1 MAGLAYPHWEP
12 SPFHTPATE
21 QFQRRRRCLRPS
33 GPSFQLSPRPLSPP
47 AFASRQPPI
56 QAQQYLS
63 LTACRWADAACPR
76 LEQNDNTRPSRGHL
90 HVVPEVT
97 HLLIS
102 CAPFQNPLFVEEK
115 KCALNATIRH
125 CTLQAQGLKGVAVF
139 GQGCVQVPDIFF
151 HGLQSALPGRFY
163 ATLPSPGP
171 VFVCACGYA
180 KVILMS
186 LDCNPKF
193 RRLNRE
199 QHVGV

>member
-102 CAPFQNPLFVEEK
+102 CAPFQNDLSVEQK
-115 KCALNATIRH
+115 KCSPTPNMPISSDALAKPSNCSVVWCAVSKLLLFLRPPANQLTLRDRH
-125 CTLQAQGLKGVAVF
+125 IQQERHSSLLG
-139 GQGCVQVPDIFF
+139 IE
-151 HGLQSALPGRFY
+151 PGFR
-163 ATLPSPGP
+163 ANL
-171 VFVCACGYA
+171 
-180 KVILMS
+180 VILP
-186 LDCNPKF
+186 NPC
-193 RRLNRE
+193 LIEPNCYDL
-199 QHVGV
+199 H